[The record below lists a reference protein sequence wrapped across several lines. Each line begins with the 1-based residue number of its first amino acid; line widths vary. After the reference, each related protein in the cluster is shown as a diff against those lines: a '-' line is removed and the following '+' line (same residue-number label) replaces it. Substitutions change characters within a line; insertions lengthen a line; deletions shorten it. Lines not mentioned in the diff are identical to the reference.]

1 MADKDVRV
9 TPTMTDTSAVSG
21 ASSPPN
27 AAASTSL
34 PSVEQ
39 RLADLRPSREL
50 LEFYRQKIAEYD
62 DEYTTLLKR
71 FETLS
76 STQEDRRRAEEELKS
91 REAEVHQ
98 LQKALSDIQVFLMQE
113 RENIVRLYAENDR
126 LKLRQFEDSKKIQ
139 ALLSL
144 MGGDS
149 SGAGGGEM
157 TYFHKEPPARAVVEK
172 VGPAGDGPHTG
183 RTALSQSSLDPN
195 VKGRAAD
202 KENATKMNVAPQSG
216 RSRGHPAS
224 SRLEESERQT
234 EAEVARLQ
242 IQALQAQLE
251 EVTRTSREQ
260 IDVLVEDR
268 RVARE
273 ESDAR
278 VQNIE
283 QKMVEVSK
291 KHVRIQELLQ
301 QTTQDLL
308 DEKQSHRMAEREWMS
323 EKDRLLRLLDEA
335 HDRGYGSEDEEA
347 VEEEEQH
354 VEVVE
359 HGSSGAGTG
368 AVGDGIGVAA
378 STSALTLGTELKQ
391 TADHGAQT
399 LIPSLGALPPRP
411 SRSIRTSATRPSSR
425 SVRLVDAM
433 LEKRESQHQLEIQA
447 LQNQLIQANK
457 LSELYRDQ
465 VINVEGELSRLREE
479 DSLNRTMYKERSDNV
494 NRRLEQLKEKNAALE
509 KRRLLEAEGYKT
521 DIRLLRN
528 RLKDAEKQIY
538 KLTVSMPVG
547 DGDDFAMLKE
557 VKVGA
562 ARAKKAQEE
571 VNLLK
576 AKIYGLEH
584 QLKKL

>member
-1 MADKDVRV
+1 MA
-9 TPTMTDTSAVSG
+9 DTSAASG
-21 ASSPPN
+21 AVSAPN
-27 AAASTSL
+27 LTGNTSL

-62 DEYTTLLKR
+62 DEYMTLLKR

-76 STQEDRRRAEEELKS
+76 STQEDKRKVEEELKG

-113 RENIVRLYAENDR
+113 RENVVRLYAENDR

-149 SGAGGGEM
+149 SSGMGGGEM
-157 TYFHKEPPARAVVEK
+157 TYFHQEPPARAVVERVK
-172 VGPAGDGPHTG
+172 PAGDHQDSCRIDTG
-183 RTALSQSSLDPN
+183 RNVLSQSSMDPN
-195 VKGRAAD
+195 VKGRGAD
-202 KENATKMNVAPQSG
+202 KENRSKASLAPQSC
-216 RSRGHPAS
+216 RSRSNPAT

-268 RVARE
+268 RVGRE

-283 QKMVEVSK
+283 VKMAEVSK
-291 KHVRIQELLQ
+291 KHDRIQELLQ

-308 DEKQSHRMAEREWMS
+308 DEKQSHRTAEREWMS

-335 HDRGYGSEDEEA
+335 HDRGYGSEDEAGEGRT
-347 VEEEEQH
+347 EQEEQR
-354 VEVVE
+354 VEVLDNAAGVDV
-359 HGSSGAGTG
+359 GAAGHSM
-368 AVGDGIGVAA
+368 GVSA
-378 STSALTLGTELKQ
+378 STSIQTELKQ

-411 SRSIRTSATRPSSR
+411 SRTYRGPAMRPSSR
-425 SVRLVDAM
+425 SVRVVDAM
-433 LEKRESQHQLEIQA
+433 LEKREAQHQLEIQA

-465 VINVEGELSRLREE
+465 VIGVEGELSRLREE
-479 DSLNRTMYKERSDNV
+479 DSLNRTLFKERSDGV
-494 NRRLEQLKEKNAALE
+494 NRRLEQMKDKNAALE

-538 KLTVSMPVG
+538 KLTVSMPVS
-547 DGDDFAMLKE
+547 DGDDIAMLKE
-557 VKVGA
+557 VKIGA
-562 ARAKKAQEE
+562 SRAKKAQGE

-576 AKIYGLEH
+576 AKIYGIEH